1 MTTTAPVAAPA
12 TKIPF
17 RFHPRVF
24 AALGADLVTNDVVAV
39 MELVKN
45 AYDAGARTV
54 TVRFGGDSATTEYLE
69 IEDDGCGMSR
79 EIIEDVW
86 CVVATPYKAD
96 HPNIHGGSGHRRV
109 SGEKGLGRLS
119 AARLGDAF
127 HMLTRA
133 GRGPCW
139 EVNVRWS
146 SLTRLTDLSEGAVE
160 LRQREG
166 GLRAS
171 GTRIR
176 VGALKQ
182 KWTAARVDDLR
193 SNLARLVPPF
203 SGVEDFTLF
212 LSSPAAGDTAPLRV
226 EPDEFLTKP
235 KYCIAGSVNREGDTV
250 ASYRFAPLSKGVES
264 RENEIRL
271 GWAQVWNG
279 TNDRTGGGPPADS
292 PRCGPFAF
300 ELRAWDINR
309 DGTEEI
315 AGRFELPKGRIRQ
328 AIRAHNGIA
337 VYRDGI
343 LVMPKSEKARDWLGL
358 DLRRV
363 SKVGIRLSTNQI
375 VGYVAI
381 TSDDN
386 PDLRDTSDREKLTAG
401 VALTDFERILQTI
414 VGAFEIERDRD
425 RSRPEQEKPMTAL
438 FEDVSPEPLVQR
450 VQALARQGA
459 EAAAAVPVVVAHAA
473 KSTKAIRT
481 IQSRLVYYSRLATVG
496 TIAEMLVHEIR
507 NQTTVIGRFLIT
519 MKDRLARARIERL
532 TTQHGRAERAVSAL
546 ESLADRFAP
555 LASRSYRRGRRGS
568 ILEDRIREC
577 LELRR
582 EGIRRLRIQ
591 CVVPD
596 TRTAVAV
603 DPSELDAVLLN
614 LVTNSLYWLS
624 GVKDRPRTIAFSVAA
639 GAQNGRVEVRV
650 EDSGPG
656 IADADLERVFLPGV
670 TRRPGGIGMGLTV
683 ASELVAAYDGR
694 MATVSEGTG
703 ATFFFDLP
711 RSKE

>member
-1 MTTTAPVAAPA
+1 MTVTAPVAAPA

-45 AYDAGARTV
+45 SYDAGARTV
-54 TVRFGGDSATTEYLE
+54 KVSFGGDPTGVEYLE

-86 CVVATPYKAD
+86 CVVATPYKAENPD
-96 HPNIHGGSGHRRV
+96 IHRGSRRRRV

-119 AARLGDAF
+119 AARLGDEF
-127 HMLTRA
+127 EMLTRA
-133 GRGPCW
+133 DSGPCW
-139 EVNVRWS
+139 EVRVRWS
-146 SLTRLTDLSEGAVE
+146 SLARPSDLSEGAVE
-160 LRQREG
+160 LRQRED

-176 VGALKQ
+176 IGALKRE
-182 KWTAARVDDLR
+182 WTAVRIEDLR
-193 SNLARLVPPF
+193 SGLARLVPPF
-203 SGVEDFTLF
+203 TGVEDFTLL
-212 LSSPAAGDTAPLRV
+212 LSLPASGDTTPLRV
-226 EPDEFLTKP
+226 EPDEFLTQP
-235 KYCIAGSVNREGDTV
+235 KYSIGGSVNHEGDTT
-250 ASYRFAPLSKGVES
+250 ARYRFAPLSDGLES
-264 RENEIRL
+264 REKEIDIS
-271 GWAQVWNG
+271 WDQVWNG
-279 TNDRTGGGPPADS
+279 TNHRNGGGPPSAS
-292 PRCGPFAF
+292 PRCGPFDF

-315 AGRFELPKGRIRQ
+315 AGRFELPKARIRD
-328 AIRAHNGIA
+328 AIRAHKGIS
-337 VYRDGI
+337 VYRDGL
-343 LVMPKSEKARDWLGL
+343 LVMPKSERARDWLGL

-363 SKVGIRLSTNQI
+363 SKVGTRLSTNQI

-386 PDLRDTSDREKLTAG
+386 PALRDTSDRERLAAG
-401 VALTDFERILQTI
+401 PGSTDFEKILQTI
-414 VGAFEIERDRD
+414 VETLEIERARD
-425 RSRPEQEKPMTAL
+425 RSQPEPEKPMTAL
-438 FEDVSPEPLVQR
+438 FDDLSAEPLVER
-450 VQALARQGA
+450 VRTLARQGSDA
-459 EAAAAVPVVVAHAA
+459 VAVVPVVAAHAA
-473 KSTKAIRT
+473 KSAKAIQT

-507 NQTTVIGRFLIT
+507 NQTMVIGHFLTTMKERLIRSKIARLIT
-519 MKDRLARARIERL
+519 
-532 TTQHGRAERAVSAL
+532 QHRHAERAISTL
-546 ESLADRFAP
+546 DTLADRFAP
-555 LASRSYRRGRRGS
+555 LASRSYHRGRRGS

-577 LELRR
+577 LELQS
-582 EGIRRLRIQ
+582 EGIRRLRIR
-591 CVVPD
+591 CEVPE

-624 GVKDRPRTIAFSVAA
+624 GVKDRPRTISFSVAS
-639 GAQNGRVEVRV
+639 GAQNGRVQVRV

-656 IADADLERVFLPGV
+656 IDDADLERVFLPGV

-683 ASELVAAYDGR
+683 ASELVAAYEGR
-694 MATVSEGTG
+694 MATVSEGRG
-703 ATFFFDLP
+703 AIFSFDLP
-711 RSKE
+711 TSTE